1 MNEEPKQVVRTPH
14 APAAIGPYS
23 QAIVHGDVVYCSGQ
37 IPLDP
42 ETMTVVGTTGAEQAE
57 QVMKN
62 IGALLEA
69 AGSSLADVLKSTI
82 FLLDMNDFAAVNEVY
97 GRALPSPQPAR
108 STVQVAR
115 LPRDVRVE
123 IEVIA
128 RLRQPPSSRA

>member
-1 MNEEPKQVVRTPH
+1 MSDAPKQAVSTKN

-23 QAIVHGDVVYCSGQ
+23 QAIIHGDVVYCSGQ

-42 ETMTVVGTTGAEQAE
+42 QTMSVVGQTGAEQAE

-69 AGSSLADVLKSTI
+69 SGSSLADVLKSTI
-82 FLLDMNDFAAVNEVY
+82 FLLDMNDFASVNEVY
-97 GRALPSPQPAR
+97 GSYLPAPQPAR

-115 LPRDVRVE
+115 LPKDVRVE

-128 RLRQPPSSRA
+128 RLKRR

>member
-1 MNEEPKQVVRTPH
+1 MSQNPKQVVSTPH

-23 QAIVHGDVVYCSGQ
+23 QAIIHGDVVYCSGQ

>member
-1 MNEEPKQVVRTPH
+1 MSDAPKQAVSTKN

-23 QAIVHGDVVYCSGQ
+23 QAIIHGDVVYCSGQ

-42 ETMTVVGTTGAEQAE
+42 QTMTVVGQTGAEQAE

-69 AGSSLADVLKSTI
+69 SGSSLADVLKSTI
-82 FLLDMNDFAAVNEVY
+82 FLLDMNDFASVNEVY
-97 GRALPSPQPAR
+97 GSYLPAPQPAR

-115 LPRDVRVE
+115 LPKDVRVE

-128 RLRQPPSSRA
+128 RLKRR

>member
-1 MNEEPKQVVRTPH
+1 MSQPSKQVVSTAR

-23 QAIVHGDVVYCSGQ
+23 QAIIHGDLVYCSGQ

-42 ETMTVVGTTGAEQAE
+42 ETMTVVGATGAEQAE

-62 IGALLEA
+62 LGALLEA
-69 AGSSLADVLKSTI
+69 SGSSLADVLKSTI

-128 RLRQPPSSRA
+128 RLRPPSSRA

>member
-1 MNEEPKQVVRTPH
+1 MSENPKQVVSTPR